1 MSSAVN
7 QRLMGLLVRIVFV
20 FEPLAPQAIS
30 YYLRRSLGEWKKHGL
45 VSDYKTR
52 VRRLGKYHYTVEIN
66 LGVTGKQAAHLLS
79 DLYPNQLGS
88 VRRWFDV

>member
-1 MSSAVN
+1 
-7 QRLMGLLVRIVFV
+7 MGLLVRVVFV

-30 YYLRRSLGEWKKHGL
+30 YYLRRSLNEWKRHGL

-52 VRRLGKYHYTVEIN
+52 VRRLGKYHYRIEIDM
-66 LGVTGKQAAHLLS
+66 GVTGKQAVHILS
-79 DLYPNQLGS
+79 DLYPSQLGS

>member
-7 QRLMGLLVRIVFV
+7 QRLMGLLVRIIFV

-30 YYLRRSLGEWKKHGL
+30 YYLSRSLREWKRHGL
-45 VSDYKTR
+45 VSDYKSR
-52 VRRLGKYHYTVEIN
+52 IRRLGKFHYMVEID
-66 LGVTGKQAAHLLS
+66 LGVSGKQAVHILS
-79 DLYPNQLGS
+79 DLYPKQLGS